1 MLKGFDGTRLRSIL
15 GVALVLGAASGILA
29 SILSTVIAEP
39 IIDDAIALE
48 ESRADPNAPPEP
60 ELVARELQRGTG
72 RFAAYALGGAA
83 FGLLFGLTYALL
95 RRSHTEPLR
104 CAALTGA
111 VLTGAITISPWLK
124 YPPNP
129 PAAGDPA
136 TLAERQQLYS
146 LLILVSAVVLLGAI
160 ALAGRLR
167 AAHWAEHR
175 RVAAVVIAGA
185 IAMAAVFALFPPA
198 PDAACAPADLVWRFR
213 VASLATNM
221 VVWTGLALG
230 FGVIAAGS
238 HRKVAA
244 SVSPGRR

>member
-15 GVALVLGAASGILA
+15 GAALLLGAAAGVSA
-29 SILSTVIAEP
+29 SVLSTVIAEP

-48 ESRADPNAPPEP
+48 ESRADPNAAAEP

-83 FGLLFGLTYALL
+83 FGLLFGLTYAVL
-95 RRSHTEPLR
+95 RRRHAEPLR
-104 CAALTGA
+104 CAALTGV
-111 VLTGAITISPWLK
+111 VLAGAITISPWLK

-129 PAAGDPA
+129 PAVGDPA
-136 TLAERQQLYS
+136 TLAQRQQLYA
-146 LLILVSAVVLLGAI
+146 LLILVSAVVLFGLV

-167 AAHWAEHR
+167 AAQWAEHR
-175 RVAAVVIAGA
+175 RVAAVVIAA
-185 IAMAAVFALFPPA
+185 AVAMAAVFALFPPP
-198 PDAACAPADLVWRFR
+198 PDAASAPADLVWRFR
-213 VASLATNM
+213 VASLATNL

-238 HRKVAA
+238 QRKVAA